1 MTNNRVIEIKDVK
14 LDTLKAYKGNP
25 RIGSIEAI
33 AESLDENKQYKPI
46 VVNKKDNSIL
56 AGNHTWLAAKSLG
69 WDTISVAF
77 VDVDDES
84 ASKIVL
90 ADNRTNDLAT
100 YDTSQL
106 ANLLQNV
113 SNPVGTGYTEQDV
126 SLIVD
131 AVDRSLSQT
140 FDSLTSTDAGLDTYV
155 EGLSNP
161 QGVNISVPDTLDI
174 GDGLPSENILSSED
188 EEDLDGFD
196 DNEELEEQID
206 NSIMLI
212 DEEKLFLPTNNRWD
226 IPELRRDM
234 LLEKLPQPLDTWGG
248 RDATPDDGI
257 TYWLWNYGLA
267 RPIGMPYERAIMSF
281 FTYDNKFFNFITH
294 TGYMIQ
300 KVLAAGIKTAVVPDF
315 SFYYTEPKAFHLQS
329 VYNAQWLGR
338 MFQETGM
345 KVIPRV
351 QFADEQSMDIAMLG
365 IPKNPPIL
373 AICLQNIDA
382 EEGNPKRDTREKSI
396 QVLANCTKIALD
408 ALQPEHLLIYGGN
421 PGHNLVKER
430 VKPDMP
436 VTYLDNFAAKR
447 RGVVYDKKDGKDGE
461 MYDPLKP
468 GSKPKHIED

>member
-1 MTNNRVIEIKDVK
+1 MENNRVIEIADVK
-14 LDTLKAYKGNP
+14 VTDLKAYKGNP
-25 RIGSIEAI
+25 RVGSIEAI
-33 AESLDENKQYKPI
+33 AESLNENKQYKPI
-46 VVNKKDNSIL
+46 VVNKKDNAIL
-56 AGNHTWLAAKSLG
+56 AGNHTWMAAKSLG
-69 WDTISVAF
+69 WETIQVAY

-90 ADNRTNDLAT
+90 ADNRTNDLAS

-106 ANLLQNV
+106 ANLLKNV
-113 SNPVGTGYTEQDV
+113 KNPVGTGYTTQDV
-126 SLIVD
+126 SMIID
-131 AVDRSLSQT
+131 AVDRSLTQT
-140 FDSLTSTDAGLDTYV
+140 FDSLTSSNTNLDTYID
-155 EGLSNP
+155 GLSNP
-161 QGVNISVPDTLDI
+161 QQGEYEIPDTLDGLTDINI
-174 GDGLPSENILSSED
+174 GIA
-188 EEDLDGFD
+188 EEDDDEDGFD
-196 DNEELEEQID
+196 DNVELDNKID
-206 NSIMLI
+206 QSVLMI
-212 DEEKLFLPTNNRWD
+212 DDEKLFLPTNNRWD

-234 LLEKLPQPLDTWGG
+234 LLDKLPQPLDTWGG

-257 TYWLWNYGLA
+257 THWLWNYGLA
-267 RPIGMPYERAIMSF
+267 RPIGMPYERAILSF
-281 FTYDNKFFNFITH
+281 FTHDHKFFNFITH

-300 KVLAAGIKTAVVPDF
+300 KVVSAGIKSAIVPDF
-315 SFYYTEPKAFHLQS
+315 SFYFTEPKAFHLQA

-338 MFQETGM
+338 MFQEVGI

-373 AICLQNIDA
+373 AICIQNIDA

-436 VTYLDNFAAKR
+436 TTYLYNYAHKR
-447 RGVVYDKKDGKDGE
+447 RGVVYDKKEGKDGE
-461 MYDPLKP
+461 MYDPLAP

>member
-1 MTNNRVIEIKDVK
+1 MSNNRVIEITDVELNK
-14 LDTLKAYKGNP
+14 LKSYKGNP

-33 AESLDENKQYKPI
+33 AESLEENKQYKPI

-69 WDTISVAF
+69 WETIQVAF

-84 ASKIVL
+84 AAKIVL

-106 ANLLQNV
+106 AEILKNV
-113 SNPVGTGYTEQDV
+113 SSPVGTGYTEQDV

-131 AVDRSLSQT
+131 AVDRSLQQT
-140 FDSLTSTDAGLDTYV
+140 FEGLTSSNTNLDTYV

-161 QGVNISVPDTLDI
+161 QSVDIDIPDTLDI
-174 GDGLPSENILSSED
+174 GGVAEETQNTSPED
-188 EEDLDGFD
+188 EDIDGFD
-196 DNEELEEQID
+196 DNVDLDNSVD
-206 NSIMLI
+206 NSIMMI

-257 TYWLWNYGLA
+257 THWLWNYGLA

-281 FTYDNKFFNFITH
+281 FTYDDKFFNFITH

-300 KVLAAGIKTAVVPDF
+300 KVLTAGIKTAVVPDF
-315 SFYYTEPKAFHLQS
+315 SFYFTDPKAFHLQA

-338 MFQETGM
+338 MFQETGI

-373 AICLQNIDA
+373 AICIQNIDA

-421 PGHNLVKER
+421 PGHQLVKER
-430 VKPDMP
+430 VKPQMP
-436 VTYLDNFAAKR
+436 TTYLQNFAAKR
-447 RGVVYDKKDGKDGE
+447 RGVVFDKKASDGE

-468 GSKPKHIED
+468 GSTPKHIED